1 MSTAKSII
9 CFFFEHNLPKP
20 TMDSKELVSTVLLDL
35 SKAFDLVDLS
45 LLLSKIKKYHITN
58 TSHQRFQS
66 YLYNRSQRC
75 CINGSLSDALFI
87 AQGFPQGSILGP
99 VLFLLCINDLPLGG
113 CWRHYVMDYHANS
126 RHISGRCLMH
136 LLFTGDDQKC
146 VCCLQANLASV
157 HKSL

>member
-1 MSTAKSII
+1 
-9 CFFFEHNLPKP
+9 
-20 TMDSKELVSTVLLDL
+20 MDSKELVCTVLLDL

-75 CINGSLSDALFI
+75 CINESLSDALFI

-99 VLFLLCINDLPLGG
+99 VLFMLYINDLPLGIFMLTTLRYG
-113 CWRHYVMDYHANS
+113 LSCEQQTYFWSLFNASAVRRPRN
-126 RHISGRCLMH
+126 GRLV
-136 LLFTGDDQKC
+136 LI
-146 VCCLQANLASV
+146 LQVYSMAFKV
-157 HKSL
+157 VSLNQITVSPKTR